1 MKSKFKS
8 QKSEVRNQKSKRRET
23 KSGDDSALSTPN
35 SALIYGVSPVYELL
49 RANSRK
55 IEKIYASEGAQKR
68 RLAEILKL
76 ARENNIR
83 IQKVSRDELNKI
95 AGEGANH
102 QGVIAFTASAE
113 YEDADELLEEISA
126 KENSLSIVLDG
137 IEDPRNLGAILR
149 TAECAGVDGVFI
161 PEHRAAHLT
170 DTVVK
175 TSAGATEHL
184 KIAKATNLNRLI
196 EQLKENHIWT
206 VGTSMDATMDYTDW
220 DWKTPSAL
228 VLGSEGKGLH
238 RLTAEKCDILVKIPL
253 LGNIESLN
261 VSVAAGVILFEAVR
275 QRTKDKEQKTKD

>member
-1 MKSKFKS
+1 MNDEKRKRRNKKFKNS
-8 QKSEVRNQKSKRRET
+8 DSK
-23 KSGDDSALSTPN
+23 DSSFIIHN
-35 SALIYGVSPVYELL
+35 SSFIYGVSPVFELL

-55 IEKIYASEGAQKR
+55 VEKIYAAEGAQER

-83 IQKVSRDELNKI
+83 IRKVSRDELSKLV
-95 AGEGANH
+95 GDDANH

-113 YEDADELLEEISA
+113 YENADKLLEEIGA
-126 KENSLSIVLDG
+126 KENSLTVILDG

-149 TAECAGVDGVFI
+149 TAECAGVDGVFL

-170 DTVVK
+170 ETVVK

-196 EQLKENHIWT
+196 EKLKENHIWT
-206 VGTSMDATMDYTDW
+206 IGTSMDAKMNYTDW

-261 VSVAAGVILFEAVR
+261 VSVAAGVVLFEAVR
-275 QRTKDKEQKTKD
+275 QRTKDKKQTTKD

>member
-1 MKSKFKS
+1 MKSKFKN
-8 QKSEVRNQKSKRRET
+8 QKSEVGNRKFKRRET
-23 KSGDDSALSTPN
+23 KSDDYSAINPQHS
-35 SALIYGVSPVYELL
+35 SIIFGVSPVFEVL
-49 RANSRK
+49 RANSRR
-55 IEKIYASEGAQKR
+55 IEKIYIAEGAQER
-68 RLAEILKL
+68 RLAEILKI

-83 IQKVSRDELNKI
+83 TKKVSRDELNKI

-102 QGVIAFTASAE
+102 QGVIAFTAPAE
-113 YEDADELLEEISA
+113 YADADELLAEISA
-126 KENSLSIVLDG
+126 KENSLTIILDG

-196 EQLKENHIWT
+196 EELKENRIWT

-261 VSVAAGVILFEAVR
+261 VSVAAGVILYEAVR
-275 QRTKDKEQKTKD
+275 QRRKDKGQETKD

>member
-1 MKSKFKS
+1 MKSKF
-8 QKSEVRNQKSKRRET
+8 RNQKSKT
-23 KSGDDSALSTPN
+23 KDRFPRSENHTAHSTPHP
-35 SALIYGVSPVYELL
+35 AIIYGVSPVYELL

-55 IEKIYASEGAQKR
+55 IEKIYAAEGAQER

-83 IQKVSRDELNKI
+83 TRKVSRDELNKI
-95 AGEGANH
+95 AGDGANH

-113 YEDADELLEEISA
+113 YENADKLLEEICA
-126 KENSLSIVLDG
+126 KENSLTVILDG

-170 DTVVK
+170 ETVVK

-196 EQLKENHIWT
+196 EQLKENRIWT
-206 VGTSMDATMDYTDW
+206 IGTSADAKMDYADW

-275 QRTKDKEQKTKD
+275 QRTNSEEQKTKD